1 MFTLVIVFLRLWSR
15 LSLCLKGRVI
25 MCLDQG
31 QKRKLSEKGGTGLH
45 VKGLSDGETI
55 TFGINSGEGNAQ
67 FSLSLIFRCIKSQVC
82 SK

>member
-1 MFTLVIVFLRLWSR
+1 MFALVIVFLRLWSR
-15 LSLCLKGRVI
+15 LSLSLKGRVI

-31 QKRKLSEKGGTGLH
+31 QKRKLSERRRTGLH

-55 TFGINSGEGNAQ
+55 TFGINSGEGSAQ

>member
-1 MFTLVIVFLRLWSR
+1 MFALVIFFLRFSSR
-15 LSLCLKGRVI
+15 LSLCLKGRVF

-31 QKRKLSEKGGTGLH
+31 LIRKLSGRRGTGLR

-55 TFGINSGEGNAQ
+55 TFGINSGEGDAQ
-67 FSLSLIFRCIKSQVC
+67 FSLSLIFRCIKSHVC

>member
-1 MFTLVIVFLRLWSR
+1 MFASVIVFLCLWSR

-31 QKRKLSEKGGTGLH
+31 QKRKLSERRGTGLH
-45 VKGLSDGETI
+45 LKGLSGGETI
-55 TFGINSGEGNAQ
+55 TFGINSGEGSAQ
-67 FSLSLIFRCIKSQVC
+67 FFLSLIFRCIKSQVC

>member
-1 MFTLVIVFLRLWSR
+1 VFALVIVFLRLWSR

-31 QKRKLSEKGGTGLH
+31 QKKKLSERRGTGLH

-55 TFGINSGEGNAQ
+55 TFGINSGEGSAH
-67 FSLSLIFRCIKSQVC
+67 FSLSSIFRCIKSQVC